1 MKQDLSITRLNGLA
15 LVSVEDLKKIFSE
28 SEIKEII
35 ATTPVIRKFGQDYVR
50 AAEIDSLEHRAIDED
65 TAQYDLFDLY
75 RQSSNHILAAISV
88 LRVCQK
94 HVSDLNDDAQKIVN
108 KIYLD
113 SERDIKVLRKNVIEL
128 LLQSIEERKK

>member
-15 LVSVEDLKKIFSE
+15 LVSVEDLRKIFSE
-28 SEIKEII
+28 SEVNEIVD
-35 ATTPVIRKFGQDYVR
+35 TTPVIRKFGQDYVR
-50 AAEIDSLEHRAIDED
+50 AAEIDSLAHLAIDEE

-94 HVSDLNDDAQKIVN
+94 HVSDLNDAAQKIVN
-108 KIYLD
+108 TIYLD

>member
-15 LVSVEDLKKIFSE
+15 LVSVEDLRKIFSE
-28 SEIKEII
+28 SEVNEIV

-50 AAEIDSLEHRAIDED
+50 AAEIDSLAHLAIDEE

-94 HVSDLNDDAQKIVN
+94 HVSDLNDAAQKIVN
-108 KIYLD
+108 TIYLD

>member
-1 MKQDLSITRLNGLA
+1 MKQDLSITRLNGLS
-15 LVSVEDLKKIFSE
+15 LVSVEDLRKIFSE
-28 SEIKEII
+28 SEVEEII
-35 ATTPVIRKFGQDYVR
+35 STTPVIKKFGQDYVR
-50 AAEIDSLEHRAIDED
+50 AAEIDSLAHLAIDEE

-94 HVSDLNDDAQKIVN
+94 QVSDLNSDAQKIVN
-108 KIYLD
+108 TIYLD

>member
-15 LVSVEDLKKIFSE
+15 LVSVEDLRKIFSE
-28 SEIKEII
+28 SEVNEIVD
-35 ATTPVIRKFGQDYVR
+35 TTPVIRKFGQDYVR
-50 AAEIDSLEHRAIDED
+50 AAEIDSLAHLAIDEE
-65 TAQYDLFDLY
+65 TEQYDLFDLY

-94 HVSDLNDDAQKIVN
+94 HVSDLNDAAQKIVN
-108 KIYLD
+108 TIYLD

>member
-15 LVSVEDLKKIFSE
+15 LVSVEDLNKIFSE
-28 SEIKEII
+28 SEVSEIVD
-35 ATTPVIRKFGQDYVR
+35 TTPVIRKFGQDYVR
-50 AAEIDSLEHRAIDED
+50 AAEIDSLAHLAIDEE

-88 LRVCQK
+88 LRVCQRD
-94 HVSDLNDDAQKIVN
+94 VFDLNEDAQKIVN
-108 KIYLD
+108 TIYLD

>member
-35 ATTPVIRKFGQDYVR
+35 DTTPVIRKFGQDYVR
-50 AAEIDSLEHRAIDED
+50 AAEIDSLAHLAIDED

-75 RQSSNHILAAISV
+75 RQSSNHILASISV